1 MSDLVSQNE
10 SIYRSQPQA
19 PEQPGKTRE
28 GQFFFKK
35 FFFMKVPKSPETDE
49 KIIFS
54 RKKKFFFGFLK
65 KNVFVKKNVNEYVF
79 F

>member
-28 GQFFFKK
+28 GQFFFQN

-49 KIIFS
+49 KNIFS
-54 RKKKFFFGFLK
+54 RKKFFFWFSK
-65 KNVFVKKNVNEYVF
+65 KKRICKKNVNE
-79 F
+79 